1 METFTKSITGRTA
14 IPGVR
19 IKSIKADSIE
29 IEGRA
34 VLFDR
39 VDLSGEK
46 FSPETD
52 FWFKYIGM
60 DSARPLLWD
69 HSYDNEGPGL
79 DPIGRV
85 TSIKADETGLWF
97 EATLDRASQYAESI
111 ERLIEMGVIGASSGS
126 APHMVRYIG
135 QTIKSWPIVEIS
147 LTPTPAEPGTVGS
160 VDAVIKALRKV
171 GYTGELKGV
180 VAAEVDTDT
189 GDGASISDSK
199 ASADSDDEPSGDELD
214 GSSSEPTESEID
226 ALLDFE
232 REKLALLE
240 SSDDETGGS
249 D

>member
-1 METFTKSITGRTA
+1 
-14 IPGVR
+14 
-19 IKSIKADSIE
+19 
-29 IEGRA
+29 
-34 VLFDR
+34 
-39 VDLSGEK
+39 
-46 FSPETD
+46 
-52 FWFKYIGM
+52 
-60 DSARPLLWD
+60 
-69 HSYDNEGPGL
+69 
-79 DPIGRV
+79 
-85 TSIKADETGLWF
+85 
-97 EATLDRASQYAESI
+97 
-111 ERLIEMGVIGASSGS
+111 
-126 APHMVRYIG
+126 MVRYIG